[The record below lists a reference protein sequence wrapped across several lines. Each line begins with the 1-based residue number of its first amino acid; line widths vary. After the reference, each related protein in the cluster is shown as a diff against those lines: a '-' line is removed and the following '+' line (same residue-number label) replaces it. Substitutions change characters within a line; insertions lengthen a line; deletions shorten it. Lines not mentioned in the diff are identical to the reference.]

1 MESVTDRIEKLNVT
15 QNNLESNENSN
26 SSDNSLP
33 LVHTEKF
40 TVTDLNNED
49 TEYTLTALKFSN
61 SWQLF
66 LTYSGNVGT
75 WLCSSADLSHLD
87 IYSTRVLLGDR
98 TKEYYQVYSRNG
110 IKVLCDCLRE
120 KDRIDKYSPTDDLI
134 LLMALD
140 IKVHDNKVFA
150 QILERFKNVFNL
162 LT

>member
-40 TVTDLNNED
+40 TVTDLNSILNLQTNYYHSDED

-75 WLCSSADLSHLD
+75 WVHIHFL
-87 IYSTRVLLGDR
+87 RLLFSYAR
-98 TKEYYQVYSRNG
+98 
-110 IKVLCDCLRE
+110 L
-120 KDRIDKYSPTDDLI
+120 
-134 LLMALD
+134 
-140 IKVHDNKVFA
+140 
-150 QILERFKNVFNL
+150 QICHIWTFIQQESC
-162 LT
+162 